1 MKKIFNCDKMIEEL
15 ESYRGKEVRIFGQQV
30 TLPKEVGKFEIDII
44 NVIRT
49 LKDYDYNVYDL
60 CKDLGVDIKEEMG
73 EDYFKNLEY
82 VDITEDI
89 ITTLVGKGILEE
101 KGHGYNTYNWDSPI
115 SNDIDY
121 HCYMDKKDNYYIM
134 LCVHL
139 FGDIRSCYTDYILL
153 KFDYETEFHE
163 VLEELRILYVL
174 EYNGVLYDCQCS
186 IFEEGVTV
194 YDLLSG
200 EYLFC
205 ALGIDEEDIK
215 EEIENYIKDRNKK
228 IKVGNTICL
237 LQTNNKELNN
247 ILSYENWNFEI
258 KEVNKQE
265 KYFIAENLNKK
276 AKNYR
281 IKVRF
286 YDIFEIHEV
295 LEP

>member
-1 MKKIFNCDKMIEEL
+1 MKEIFNCDKMIEEL
-15 ESYRGKEVRIFGQQV
+15 ESYRGKEVRIFGQPV
-30 TLPKEVGKFEIDII
+30 ILPKEVGKFEVDII
-44 NVIRT
+44 DVIRA
-49 LKDYDYNVYDL
+49 LKDYEYNVYDL
-60 CKDLGVDIKEEMG
+60 CKKLGVDIEKEMG
-73 EDYFKNLEY
+73 KDYFENCKY
-82 VDITEDI
+82 ADIVEDI
-89 ITTLVGKGILEE
+89 ITTLVEKDILKE
-101 KGHGYNTYNWDSPI
+101 KGYGYNTYNWDSPI

-121 HCYMDKKDNYYIM
+121 HCYTDKKENYYVM

-163 VLEELRILYVL
+163 VIEELRQFNIV
-174 EYNGVLYDCQCS
+174 EYEGVQYDCQNS
-186 IFEEGVTV
+186 VFEEGTKVC
-194 YDLLSG
+194 DLLSG

-205 ALGIDEEDIK
+205 ALGIDEEDIR

-237 LQTNNKELNN
+237 LQTNNKELND

-258 KEVNKQE
+258 KEVNEQE

-276 AKNYR
+276 AENYR

-286 YDIFEIHEV
+286 YDIFEIHEI

>member
-1 MKKIFNCDKMIEEL
+1 MKEIFNCDKMIEEL

-60 CKDLGVDIKEEMG
+60 CKDLGVDIKKEMG
-73 EDYFKNLEY
+73 EDYFKNLKY

-89 ITTLVGKGILEE
+89 ITTLVGKGVLEE
-101 KGHGYNTYNWDSPI
+101 QGYGYNTYNWDSPI
-115 SNDIDY
+115 SNNIEY
-121 HCYMDKKDNYYIM
+121 HCYTDKKENYYVM

-139 FGDIRSCYTDYILL
+139 FGDARDNYTYNILL
-153 KFDYETEFHE
+153 KFDYDTEFYE
-163 VLEELRILYVL
+163 VIEELRQFNII
-174 EYNGVLYDCQCS
+174 EYEGVQYDCQNS
-186 IFEEGVTV
+186 VFEEGTKV

-205 ALGIDEEDIK
+205 ALGIDEEDIR

-237 LQTNNKELNN
+237 LQTNNNELNN
-247 ILSYENWNFEI
+247 VLSYENWNFEI
-258 KEVNKQE
+258 KEVNEQE

-276 AKNYR
+276 AENYR

-286 YDIFEIHEV
+286 YDIFEIHEI

>member
-1 MKKIFNCDKMIEEL
+1 MKEIFNCDKMIEEL

-60 CKDLGVDIKEEMG
+60 CKDLGVDIKKEMG
-73 EDYFKNLEY
+73 KDYFENCKY
-82 VDITEDI
+82 ADIIEDI
-89 ITTLVGKGILEE
+89 MTFLENNKILKEQ
-101 KGHGYNTYNWDSPI
+101 GYGYNTYNWDSPI
-115 SNDIDY
+115 SNNIEY
-121 HCYMDKKDNYYIM
+121 HCYTDKKENYYVM

-139 FGDIRSCYTDYILL
+139 FGDARDNYTYNILL
-153 KFDYETEFHE
+153 KFDYDTEFYE
-163 VLEELRILYVL
+163 VIEELRQFNII
-174 EYNGVLYDCQCS
+174 EYEGVQYDCQNS
-186 IFEEGVTV
+186 VFEEGTKVC
-194 YDLLSG
+194 DLLSG

-205 ALGIDEEDIK
+205 ALGIDEEDIR
-215 EEIENYIKDRNKK
+215 EEIEDYIKDRNKK

-265 KYFIAENLNKK
+265 KYFVAENLNKK